1 MGHTSEEESGSGD
14 LVPIIMLVSKKLF
27 FSVLSSISKK
37 ILAASSARRLPL
49 RSSGCFV
56 NPVLEIMD
64 VESILNSKI
73 TL

>member
-1 MGHTSEEESGSGD
+1 MSEEESGSGD
-14 LVPIIMLVSKKLF
+14 LVPIAMLVFKKLF

-56 NPVLEIMD
+56 NPVLEIIN
-64 VESILNSKI
+64 VQIILKFKII